1 MLWTIL
7 FFWSLECFYVA
18 MHIGEMALLVEGLGI
33 GGETTIEEYIIG
45 PADDVADDNDIAV
58 DKDQIKLYGAEEGLS
73 WVARPVKGGS
83 TVSVLSRHG
92 STMSRRQGS
101 LIDPLVTLFGSVH
114 EKMPETGSMR
124 SALFPHFGSMFSVGG
139 NQPRNEEWD
148 EENLVGEGEDYPT
161 DRGEDSDDELH
172 SPLISRQT
180 TSMEKDM
187 HSGHGP
193 LSTFRHGS
201 QVQGA
206 HGEGGGAGSMGI
218 GGGWQVAWKW
228 TEREDESGQKEGGF
242 KRIYLHQEGFPGSR
256 RGSIVSL
263 PGGGDGTGEAEFVQ
277 ASALVSQPALYSKDL
292 LREHTIG
299 PAMVHPSATAK
310 GSLWH
315 DLQDPGVKRA
325 LFVGVGLQ
333 ILQQVILD

>member
-1 MLWTIL
+1 
-7 FFWSLECFYVA
+7 
-18 MHIGEMALLVEGLGI
+18 
-33 GGETTIEEYIIG
+33 
-45 PADDVADDNDIAV
+45 
-58 DKDQIKLYGAEEGLS
+58 
-73 WVARPVKGGS
+73 
-83 TVSVLSRHG
+83 
-92 STMSRRQGS
+92 
-101 LIDPLVTLFGSVH
+101 
-114 EKMPETGSMR
+114 
-124 SALFPHFGSMFSVGG
+124 
-139 NQPRNEEWD
+139 
-148 EENLVGEGEDYPT
+148 
-161 DRGEDSDDELH
+161 
-172 SPLISRQT
+172 
-180 TSMEKDM
+180 M

-263 PGGGDGTGEAEFVQ
+263 PGGGEGTGEAEFVQ

-299 PAMVHPSATAK
+299 PAMVHPSETVK

-333 ILQQVILD
+333 ILQQVIKFWRHLGLRF